1 MLHTESH
8 VKCGSDKK
16 HQRKIHHRLCRS
28 TIPNTTSTHLQ
39 VRLNESLLDKK
50 PTKQCY
56 MLSEEKAGE
65 IGPKL
70 EYSMQ
75 SLRYLIFQN
84 KMQ

>member
-1 MLHTESH
+1 
-8 VKCGSDKK
+8 
-16 HQRKIHHRLCRS
+16 
-28 TIPNTTSTHLQ
+28 
-39 VRLNESLLDKK
+39 LDKK